1 MDDLSKKDS
10 GIENAVNESGNDQ
23 RVVEILIL
31 NELSKYFVGDW
42 KVLEKILSAILASGH
57 ILLQDDPGTGKTFLA
72 KLLAQ
77 VLGMS
82 YHRIQFTPDLLPS
95 DIVGTKVWRQAKSE
109 FEVIKGPIFANLI
122 LADEINRAPPKTQ
135 AALLEAMEERQVT
148 IEGETIK
155 LPLPFIVIA
164 TQNPIEFEGTYPLPE
179 AQMDRFMI
187 QLSLGHPQ
195 SEKEVLKR
203 RLGWQ
208 KDDPSRD
215 AKTVADNAL
224 ILEMQQSLE
233 TEVKVSEELLDYIS
247 AFAECRKDSRV
258 MAGPS
263 TRGLISLLRMSRAY
277 AYVQG
282 RNYVIPDDAKAVY
295 SISLSHRLILKPEF
309 EMENLSPSSVIDDA
323 AKKIFVPK

>member
-1 MDDLSKKDS
+1 MDEVIKT
-10 GIENAVNESGNDQ
+10 ENS
-23 RVVEILIL
+23 VEKTTGEANSNQVITDIL
-31 NELSKYFVGDW
+31 NELAKYYVGDR

-57 ILLQDDPGTGKTFLA
+57 VLLQDDPGTGKTFLA

-77 VLGMS
+77 VLGLS

-95 DIVGTKVWRQAKSE
+95 DIIGTKVWRQSKSE
-109 FEVIKGPIFANLI
+109 FEVIKGPIFSNLI

-179 AQMDRFMI
+179 AQMDRFMVEM
-187 QLSLGHPQ
+187 SLGHPQ

-203 RLGWQ
+203 RIGWQ

-215 AKTVADNAL
+215 ARTITDNEK
-224 ILEMQQSLE
+224 ILQMQQSLE
-233 TEVKVSEELLDYIS
+233 TQVKISEELLDYIS

-258 MAGPS
+258 MSGPS
-263 TRGLISLLRMSRAY
+263 TRGLISLLRMSRSY
-277 AYVQG
+277 ALVQG
-282 RNYVIPDDAKAVY
+282 RSYVIPDDVKAVY
-295 SISLSHRLILKPEF
+295 SISLSHRLILKPEY
-309 EMENLSPSSVIDDA
+309 EMENINPSIIIDDV
-323 AKKIFVPK
+323 AKKITVPK

>member
-1 MDDLSKKDS
+1 MDEVIKT
-10 GIENAVNESGNDQ
+10 ENSVEKTTGEVNSNQVITD
-23 RVVEILIL
+23 IL
-31 NELSKYFVGDW
+31 NELAKYYVGDR

-57 ILLQDDPGTGKTFLA
+57 VLLQDDPGTGKTFLA
-72 KLLAQ
+72 KLLAK
-77 VLGMS
+77 VLGLS

-95 DIVGTKVWRQAKSE
+95 DIIGTKVWRQSKSE
-109 FEVIKGPIFANLI
+109 FEVIKGPIFSNLI

-179 AQMDRFMI
+179 AQMDRFMVEM
-187 QLSLGHPQ
+187 SLGHPQ

-203 RLGWQ
+203 RIGWQ

-215 AKTVADNAL
+215 ARTITDNEK
-224 ILEMQQSLE
+224 ILQMQQSLE
-233 TEVKVSEELLDYIS
+233 TQVKISEELLDYIS

-258 MAGPS
+258 MSGPS
-263 TRGLISLLRMSRAY
+263 TRGLISLLRMSRSY
-277 AYVQG
+277 AFVQG
-282 RNYVIPDDAKAVY
+282 RSYVIPDDVKAVY
-295 SISLSHRLILKPEF
+295 SISLSHRLILKPEY
-309 EMENLSPSSVIDDA
+309 EMENINPSIIIDDV
-323 AKKIFVPK
+323 AKKITVPK

>member
-1 MDDLSKKDS
+1 MDEVIKT
-10 GIENAVNESGNDQ
+10 ENSVEKTTGEVNSNQVITDIVNE
-23 RVVEILIL
+23 LA
-31 NELSKYFVGDW
+31 KYYVGDR

-57 ILLQDDPGTGKTFLA
+57 VLLQDDPGTGKTFLA
-72 KLLAQ
+72 KLLAK
-77 VLGMS
+77 VLGLS

-95 DIVGTKVWRQAKSE
+95 DIIGTKVWRQSKSE
-109 FEVIKGPIFANLI
+109 FEVIKGPIFSNLI

-179 AQMDRFMI
+179 AQMDRFMVEM
-187 QLSLGHPQ
+187 SLGHPQ

-203 RLGWQ
+203 RIGWQ

-215 AKTVADNAL
+215 ARTITDNEK
-224 ILEMQQSLE
+224 ILQMQQSLE
-233 TEVKVSEELLDYIS
+233 TQVKISEELLDYIS

-258 MAGPS
+258 MSGPS
-263 TRGLISLLRMSRAY
+263 TRGLISLLRMSRSY
-277 AYVQG
+277 ALVQG
-282 RNYVIPDDAKAVY
+282 RSYVIPDDVKAVY
-295 SISLSHRLILKPEF
+295 SISLSHRLILKPEY
-309 EMENLSPSSVIDDA
+309 EMENINPSIIIDDV
-323 AKKIFVPK
+323 AKKITVPK